1 MQIIKAQFLKGEI
14 PSGKAYTYFS
24 DEMVSV
30 GDLVK
35 INSSAK
41 GVVTEVNVP
50 ESEIE
55 AFRDKVK
62 TIVGKEV
69 TESKEEPSEHFNV
82 SESMAAQKRYCE
94 EESYPHFAPEDGI
107 CWKCN
112 QRIYAEGKN
121 RMGNPSKGISVEKA
135 GSVLITGCPHCN
147 WSYCD

>member
-1 MQIIKAQFLKGEI
+1 MQIIKVQFLKGEV

-24 DEMVSV
+24 EETVST
-30 GDLVK
+30 GDLVQ

-41 GVVTEVNVP
+41 GIVTEVDVS

-62 TIVGKEV
+62 TIVGKV
-69 TESKEEPSEHFNV
+69 VAESKEEPSEHFNV
-82 SESMAAQKRYCE
+82 LDSMAAQKHYCE
-94 EESYPHFAPEDGI
+94 EKSYPHFAPENGI

-112 QRIYAEGKN
+112 QQIYAEGKN
-121 RMGNPSKGISVEKA
+121 RMGNLSKGISVEKA
-135 GSVLITGCPHCN
+135 GSELVTGCPHCN